1 MPNKNAGINGILEK
15 VLQKITPSKSE
26 HREIENIMKKVLNK
40 TEEII
45 KPLKLSHTIAG
56 SFMRNTYMLDKKE
69 FDVFIMFPESYS
81 REKLEKMGLKI
92 GEKIVKSLK
101 GKYII
106 AYAEHPYVRAK
117 INGYEVDIVPCY
129 KIKDPSKIKSAV
141 DRTPFHNEWLKKHLS
156 PRLTS
161 EVRLL
166 KQFLKANGIYGS
178 DTKTEGFSGY
188 LCELLIVRYKYF
200 NKLLEAASK
209 WKAGE
214 VFIDLENYYKP
225 QERGK
230 VAKNKFK
237 GQPLIVIDPVDP
249 KRNVASAL
257 SPANFV
263 KFVNLC
269 RDFLEKPSMSF
280 FFKKVKIDY
289 KKLEKSLNSRE
300 TQFLAVVFKKPN
312 IIPDI
317 LYPQLRKTAKRIK
330 NILEE
335 YEFSVLGFDV
345 WTNGNCIILLELEV
359 WKLPN
364 IRKLIGP
371 PIFSKKHSQEFINK
385 YKNHGRIWIENDCYV
400 AEIERKFT
408 QADEKIRHSLSVSLK
423 VLKQK
428 GIASYIAESIHKHGF
443 KLLNNKQI
451 ISLAKKN
458 EDFACF
464 LWEYLKRRFF

>member
-1 MPNKNAGINGILEK
+1 MPNKNAKIDRILEK
-15 VLQKITPSKSE
+15 VLQKIIPNKTE
-26 HREIENIMKKVLNK
+26 HREIENIMKKVTSK
-40 TEEII
+40 TEKII
-45 KPLKLSHTIAG
+45 EPFKLSYTIAG
-56 SFMRNTYMLDKKE
+56 SFIRNTYMLDKKE
-69 FDVFIMFPESYS
+69 FDIFIMFPESYS

-106 AYAEHPYVRAK
+106 AYAEHPYVRAR

-166 KQFLKANGIYGS
+166 KQFLKANDIYGS

-188 LCELLIVRYKYF
+188 LCELLIVKYKYF

-209 WKAGE
+209 WRAGD

-225 QERGK
+225 NERKK
-230 VAKNKFK
+230 VAKTRFK

-269 RDFLEKPSMSF
+269 REFLKKPSTSF
-280 FFKKVKIDY
+280 FFKKTKIDY
-289 KKLEKSLNSRE
+289 KKLENLLNSRE

-317 LYPQLRKTAKRIK
+317 LYPQLRKTAKRLK

-335 YEFSVLGFDV
+335 YEFEVMGFDV
-345 WTNGNCIILLELEV
+345 WSNSDCAVLLELKI
-359 WKLPN
+359 WKLPKV
-364 IRKLIGP
+364 RKLTGP

-385 YKNHGRIWIENDCYV
+385 YKGRGRIWIENDHYV
-400 AEIERKFT
+400 AEVERKFT
-408 QADEKIRHSLSVSLK
+408 LADEKIKHSLSVGVK
-423 VLKQK
+423 TLKQK

-443 KLLNNKQI
+443 KVLNNKQI
-451 ISLAKKN
+451 IKLAKKN
-458 EDFACF
+458 EGFAQF
-464 LWEYLKRRFF
+464 LWKYLKREFF